1 MNLLNKLTIKN
12 LKLNKRRTIVT
23 IIGIMLAVALINAV
37 ATMYFSGMASIIRA
51 EKSTR
56 GDYHTVFYNVPL
68 NDIKTIQNNRN
79 VENITKLKYLGTSK
93 IRSNNPQAPYVS
105 VVAAEKNNI
114 DKLGMYL
121 IKGRL
126 PENENEIIITKYLNN
141 IMNTNYSIGDKLT
154 MDIGDRYSK
163 DNIKLKKSEN
173 LQDGEKILNTQKRE
187 FTIVGIVME
196 ISESVNQ
203 PGEIADTVVTC
214 LRKEDIKDNLD
225 LFIRLNKEGLKKPYT
240 AIGDML
246 GIDGNLYKEVQDD
259 YATGRDATKSGEL
272 QEKFAK
278 ERKKAKYQFTSRRYL
293 ISLETDKRGTSFF
306 RLKYVVAIAIGII
319 IFTSV
324 FCIKNS
330 FDISIT
336 EKNKQYGMLR
346 SIGATK
352 KQVRKNVLFEAT
364 ILALIGI
371 PLGIFLGYFASF
383 ILVKISNVFLKELIV
398 TENEINFELVFDL
411 NWMSAAI
418 SALLGMVTIYLSSL
432 RIARKAAKVSPINSI
447 RNSADI
453 KIKAKKLKVPKIIK
467 SIFKVG
473 GEISYKNMKRNKKRY
488 RVTIISIVL
497 SIMVYISLT
506 TFMQM
511 MLKQIQLAVGNIDYD
526 ISCDIY
532 KENDEEI
539 KILNNIAKTTEG
551 VTDYTLLQTNLG
563 KYDKEFL
570 NKEIK
575 QISESYPENGTISI
589 ISVGDIEYNKYIKS
603 LGLNYNDVKDKAILI
618 DTISTATI
626 DASKKPVREIRM
638 LNLKENDKFD
648 VKDDKGEKLTFEIGK
663 ITKKRPF
670 ATNEEMS
677 IPYKILVLSDEYY
690 NKTFKD
696 EKRYNAYYKIKDAKD
711 ASKIKTQ
718 IEESLKDYK
727 QKGITN
733 AQETY
738 NDGKHLITLVGIFL
752 YGFIIIIILIG
763 VTNIVNTITTS
774 MELRKQEFAIL
785 RSVGMTNKEFNRMI
799 RLETLFIGIKS
810 LFFGIPLGTA
820 IAYGIYQVGKMP
832 FEIPLKPI
840 LYSSIAVIVLIASI
854 MQYSLI
860 KIKKQNT
867 IETIRNE
874 NI

>member
-93 IRSNNPQAPYVS
+93 IKSNNPQSPYVS

-114 DKLGMYL
+114 NKLGMYL

-203 PGEIADTVVTC
+203 PGEVADTVVTC

-306 RLKYVVAIAIGII
+306 GLKYVVAIAIGII
-319 IFTSV
+319 IFISV

-383 ILVKISNVFLKELIV
+383 ILVKISNIFLKELIV

-432 RIARKAAKVSPINSI
+432 RIARKASKVSPINSI

-511 MLKQIQLAVGNIDYD
+511 MLKQIQLAVGKVDYD
-526 ISCDIY
+526 IACDIY

-696 EKRYNAYYKIKDAKD
+696 EKRYSAYYKVKD
-711 ASKIKTQ
+711 ASKIKNQ

-733 AQETY
+733 VQETY

-820 IAYGIYQVGKMP
+820 ISYGIYQAGNMP

-840 LYSSIAVIVLIASI
+840 LYSAIAVIVLIASI

>member
-93 IRSNNPQAPYVS
+93 IKSNNPQSPYVS

-114 DKLGMYL
+114 NKLGMYL

-203 PGEIADTVVTC
+203 PGEVADTVVTC

-306 RLKYVVAIAIGII
+306 GLKYVVAIAIGII

-383 ILVKISNVFLKELIV
+383 ILVKISNIFLKELIV

-432 RIARKAAKVSPINSI
+432 RIARKASKVSPINSI

-526 ISCDIY
+526 IACNIY

-551 VTDYTLLQTNLG
+551 VTDYTLLQMNMG
-563 KYDKEFL
+563 KYDKKFL

-575 QISESYPENGTISI
+575 QIYENFPDNETVSI
-589 ISVGDIEYNKYIKS
+589 IAVGDIEYNKYIKS
-603 LGLNYNDVKDKAILI
+603 LGLNYNDIKDKAILI
-618 DTISTATI
+618 DTVSTAII
-626 DASKKPVREIRM
+626 DANKKPVREIRL

-648 VKDDKGEKLTFEIGK
+648 VKGDKGEKLTFEIGK

-670 ATNEEMS
+670 ATNENMAT
-677 IPYKILVLSDEYY
+677 PYKILVLSDEYY

-696 EKRYNAYYKIKDAKD
+696 EKRYTAYYKVKDAKD
-711 ASKIKTQ
+711 ASKIKAQ

-733 AQETY
+733 VQETY

>member
-93 IRSNNPQAPYVS
+93 IKSNNPQSPYVS

-114 DKLGMYL
+114 NKLGMYL

-196 ISESVNQ
+196 ISESVDQ
-203 PGEIADTVVTC
+203 PGEVADTVVTC

-272 QEKFAK
+272 KEKFAK

-306 RLKYVVAIAIGII
+306 GLKYVAAIAIGII

-383 ILVKISNVFLKELIV
+383 ILVKISNIFLKELIV

-511 MLKQIQLAVGNIDYD
+511 MLKQIQLAVGKVDYD
-526 ISCDIY
+526 IACDIY

-696 EKRYNAYYKIKDAKD
+696 EKRYSAYYKVKD
-711 ASKIKTQ
+711 ASKVKNQ

-733 AQETY
+733 VQETY

-820 IAYGIYQVGKMP
+820 ISYGIYQAGNMP

-840 LYSSIAVIVLIASI
+840 LYSAIAVIVLIASI
-854 MQYSLI
+854 MQYSLV

>member
-51 EKSTR
+51 QKATS

-79 VENITKLKYLGTSK
+79 VENITKLKYLGMSK
-93 IRSNNPQAPYVS
+93 IKTNNTQSPYVS
-105 VVAAEKNNI
+105 VVAAEKDNMN
-114 DKLGMYL
+114 KLGMYL
-121 IKGRL
+121 VKGRL
-126 PENENEIIITKYLNN
+126 PENENEMVITNHLNN
-141 IMNTNYSIGDKLT
+141 IMSTNYSIGDKLT
-154 MDIGDRYSK
+154 LEIGDRYSK

-173 LQDGEKILNTQKRE
+173 LQDGEKIINTEKRE
-187 FTIVGIVME
+187 FTIVGIVVD

-203 PGEIADTVVTC
+203 PGEVADTVVTC

-225 LFIRLNKEGLKKPYT
+225 IFIRLNKEGLKKPYI

-246 GIDGNLYKEVQDD
+246 GIDGNLYKAVQDD

-272 QEKFAK
+272 KEKFAK
-278 ERKKAKYQFTSRRYL
+278 ERKKAKYQFSSQRFL
-293 ISLETDKRGTSFF
+293 ISLETDQKDTSFF
-306 RLKYVVAIAIGII
+306 GLRYVAAIAIGII

-383 ILVKISNVFLKELIV
+383 ILVKISNMFLKDLVV
-398 TENEINFELVFDL
+398 TQTEINFELIFDL

-453 KIKAKKLKVPKIIK
+453 KIKSKKLKVPKLIK
-467 SIFKVG
+467 SIFKIG

-488 RVTIISIVL
+488 RVTVISIVL

-506 TFMQM
+506 AFMQI
-511 MLKQIQLAVGNIDYD
+511 MLKQLQAALGNIDYD
-526 ISCDIY
+526 ISCHIY

-539 KILNNIAKTTEG
+539 TKLNNIAKTTEG
-551 VTDYTLLQTNLG
+551 VTEYTLLQSDVG
-563 KYDKEFL
+563 KYDKKFL

-575 QISESYPENGTISI
+575 QISENFPDNETVSI
-589 ISVGDIEYNKYIKS
+589 IAVGDIEYNKYIKS
-603 LGLNYNDVKDKAILI
+603 LGLNYNDIKDKAILI
-618 DTISTATI
+618 DTVSTATI
-626 DASKKPVREIRM
+626 DASKKPIREIRM

-648 VKDDKGEKLTFEIGK
+648 VKRDNGEKLTFEIAK

-670 ATNEEMS
+670 ATNEDMVT
-677 IPYKILVLSDEYY
+677 PYKILVLSNEYY
-690 NKTFKD
+690 NKIFKD
-696 EKRYNAYYKIKDAKD
+696 EKRYSAYYKIKDA
-711 ASKIKTQ
+711 SKVKTQ

-727 QKGITN
+727 KYFISN
-733 AQETY
+733 VQERY
-738 NDGKHLITLVGIFL
+738 NNEKHLITLVAIFL

-763 VTNIVNTITTS
+763 VTNIINTITTS

-820 IAYGIYQVGKMP
+820 ISYGIYQVGKMP

-840 LYSSIAVIVLIASI
+840 LYSAIAVIVLIASI
-854 MQYSLI
+854 MQYSLV

>member
-37 ATMYFSGMASIIRA
+37 ATMYFSGTASIIRA
-51 EKSTR
+51 GKSTR

-93 IRSNNPQAPYVS
+93 IKSNNPQSPYVS

-114 DKLGMYL
+114 NKLGMYL

-196 ISESVNQ
+196 ISESVDQ
-203 PGEIADTVVTC
+203 PGEVADTVVTC

-272 QEKFAK
+272 KEKFAK

-306 RLKYVVAIAIGII
+306 GLKYVAAIAIGII

-383 ILVKISNVFLKELIV
+383 ILVKISNIFLKELIV

-511 MLKQIQLAVGNIDYD
+511 MLKQIQLAVGKVDYD
-526 ISCDIY
+526 IACDIY

-696 EKRYNAYYKIKDAKD
+696 EKRYSAYYKVKD
-711 ASKIKTQ
+711 ASKVKNQ

-733 AQETY
+733 VQETY

-820 IAYGIYQVGKMP
+820 ISYGIYQAGNMP

-840 LYSSIAVIVLIASI
+840 LYSAIAVIVLIASI

>member
-272 QEKFAK
+272 QEKFEK

-306 RLKYVVAIAIGII
+306 GLKYVVAIAIGII

>member
-23 IIGIMLAVALINAV
+23 IIGIMLSVALINAV
-37 ATMYFSGMASIIRA
+37 ATMYFSGMASIIKA
-51 EKSTR
+51 QKATS

-79 VENITKLKYLGTSK
+79 VENITKLKYLGMSK
-93 IRSNNPQAPYVS
+93 FKSNVSQIPYVS
-105 VVAAEKNNI
+105 VVAVEKNNI
-114 DKLGMYL
+114 NKLGTYL
-121 IKGRL
+121 VKGRL
-126 PENENEIIITKYLNN
+126 PENENEIVITNHLNK

-154 MDIGDRYSK
+154 LEIGDRYSK

-173 LQDGEKILNTQKRE
+173 LQDGEKIINTEKRE
-187 FTIVGIVME
+187 FTIVGIVVD

-203 PGEIADTVVTC
+203 PGEVADTVVTC

-225 LFIRLNKEGLKKPYT
+225 LFIRLNKEGLKNPYI

-259 YATGRDATKSGEL
+259 YATGMDATKSGEL

-278 ERKKAKYQFTSRRYL
+278 ERKKAKYQFSSQRFL
-293 ISLETDKRGTSFF
+293 ISLETDQKNTSFF
-306 RLKYVVAIAIGII
+306 GLRYVAAIAIGII
-319 IFTSV
+319 IFTSI

-383 ILVKISNVFLKELIV
+383 ILVKISNIFLKDLVV
-398 TENEINFELVFDL
+398 TENEINFELIFDL

-467 SIFKVG
+467 SIFKIG

-488 RVTIISIVL
+488 RVTVISIIL

-506 TFMQM
+506 AFMQI

-526 ISCDIY
+526 ISCHIY

-539 KILNNIAKTTEG
+539 TKLNNIAKTTEG
-551 VTDYTLLQTNLG
+551 VKDYTLLQSNVG
-563 KYDKEFL
+563 KHDKKFL

-575 QISESYPENGTISI
+575 QISENYPDNETVSI
-589 ISVGDIEYNKYIKS
+589 IAVGDIEYNKYIKS
-603 LGLNYNDVKDKAILI
+603 LGLNYNDIKDKAILI
-618 DTISTATI
+618 DTVSTGIINANQ
-626 DASKKPVREIRM
+626 KPVREIRM

-648 VKDDKGEKLTFEIGK
+648 LKGDNGEKLTFEISK
-663 ITKKRPF
+663 VTNKRPF
-670 ATNEEMS
+670 ATNENMAN
-677 IPYKILVLSDEYY
+677 PYKILVLSDEYY
-690 NKTFKD
+690 NKIFKD
-696 EKRYNAYYKIKDAKD
+696 EKRYSAYYKIKD

-727 QKGITN
+727 KYFISN
-733 AQETY
+733 VQETY
-738 NDGKHLITLVGIFL
+738 NNGKHLITLVSIFL

-840 LYSSIAVIVLIASI
+840 LYSAVAVIVLIASI
-854 MQYSLI
+854 MKYSLI
-860 KIKKQNT
+860 KIRKQNT

>member
-93 IRSNNPQAPYVS
+93 IKSNNPQSPYVS

-114 DKLGMYL
+114 NKLGMYL

-203 PGEIADTVVTC
+203 PGEVADTVVTC

-306 RLKYVVAIAIGII
+306 GLKYVAAIAIGII

-383 ILVKISNVFLKELIV
+383 ILVKISNMFLKELIV

-511 MLKQIQLAVGNIDYD
+511 MLKQIQLAVGKVDYD
-526 ISCDIY
+526 IACDIY

-648 VKDDKGEKLTFEIGK
+648 IKDDKGEKLTFEIGK

-696 EKRYNAYYKIKDAKD
+696 EKRYSAYYKVKD
-711 ASKIKTQ
+711 ASKIKNQ

-733 AQETY
+733 VQETY

-820 IAYGIYQVGKMP
+820 ISYGIYQAGNMP

-840 LYSSIAVIVLIASI
+840 LYSAIAVIVLIASI

>member
-51 EKSTR
+51 QKATS
-56 GDYHTVFYNVPL
+56 GDFHTVFYNVPL

-93 IRSNNPQAPYVS
+93 IKSNNPQSPYVS
-105 VVAAEKNNI
+105 VVAAEKDNMN
-114 DKLGMYL
+114 KLGMYL
-121 IKGRL
+121 VKGRL

-141 IMNTNYSIGDKLT
+141 IMSTNYSIGDKLT
-154 MDIGDRYSK
+154 LEIGDRYSK

-173 LQDGEKILNTQKRE
+173 LQDGEKIINTEKRE
-187 FTIVGIVME
+187 FTIVGIVVD

-203 PGEIADTVVTC
+203 PGEVADTVVTC

-225 LFIRLNKEGLKKPYT
+225 IFIRLNKEGLKKPYI

-272 QEKFAK
+272 KEKFAK
-278 ERKKAKYQFTSRRYL
+278 ERKKAKYQFSSQRFL
-293 ISLETDKRGTSFF
+293 ISLETDQKDTSFF
-306 RLKYVVAIAIGII
+306 GLRYVAAIAIGII

-383 ILVKISNVFLKELIV
+383 ILVKISNMFLKDLVV
-398 TENEINFELVFDL
+398 TETEINFELIFDL

-467 SIFKVG
+467 SIFKIG

-488 RVTIISIVL
+488 RVTVISIVL

-506 TFMQM
+506 AFMQM
-511 MLKQIQLAVGNIDYD
+511 TIKQIQAAIGNIDYD
-526 ISCDIY
+526 ISCHIY

-539 KILNNIAKTTEG
+539 NKLNNIAKTTEG
-551 VTDYTLLQTNLG
+551 VTEYTLLQSNVG
-563 KYDKEFL
+563 KHDKKFL

-575 QISESYPENGTISI
+575 QISENYPGNETVSI
-589 ISVGDIEYNKYIKS
+589 IAVGDIEYNKYIKS
-603 LGLNYNDVKDKAILI
+603 LSLSYNDIKEKAILI
-618 DTISTATI
+618 DAISTGIINANQ
-626 DASKKPVREIRM
+626 KPVREIRM

-648 VKDDKGEKLTFEIGK
+648 LKGDNGEKLTFEIAK
-663 ITKKRPF
+663 VTNKRPF
-670 ATNEEMS
+670 ATNDNMAN
-677 IPYKILVLSDEYY
+677 PYKILVLSNEYY
-690 NKTFKD
+690 NKIFKD
-696 EKRYNAYYKIKDAKD
+696 EKRYSAYYKVKD
-711 ASKIKTQ
+711 ASKVKNQ

-733 AQETY
+733 VQETY
-738 NDGKHLITLVGIFL
+738 NNGKHLITLVGIFL

-763 VTNIVNTITTS
+763 VTNIINTITTS

-820 IAYGIYQVGKMP
+820 IAYGIYQAGNMP

-840 LYSSIAVIVLIASI
+840 LYSAIAVIVLIASI

>member
-37 ATMYFSGMASIIRA
+37 ATMYFSGTASIIRA

-93 IRSNNPQAPYVS
+93 IKSNNPQSPYVS

-114 DKLGMYL
+114 NKLGMYL

-196 ISESVNQ
+196 ISESVDQ
-203 PGEIADTVVTC
+203 PGEVADTVVTC

-272 QEKFAK
+272 KEKFAK

-306 RLKYVVAIAIGII
+306 GLKYVAAIAIGII

-383 ILVKISNVFLKELIV
+383 ILVKISNIFLKELIV

-511 MLKQIQLAVGNIDYD
+511 MLKQIQLAVGKVDYD
-526 ISCDIY
+526 IACDIY

-648 VKDDKGEKLTFEIGK
+648 VKDDKSEKLTFEIGK

-696 EKRYNAYYKIKDAKD
+696 EKRYSAYYKVKD
-711 ASKIKTQ
+711 ASKVKNQ

-733 AQETY
+733 VQETY

-820 IAYGIYQVGKMP
+820 ISYGIYQAGNMP

-840 LYSSIAVIVLIASI
+840 LYSAIAVIVLIASI

>member
-51 EKSTR
+51 QKATS

-79 VENITKLKYLGTSK
+79 VENITKLKYLGMSK
-93 IRSNNPQAPYVS
+93 IKTNNTQSPYVS
-105 VVAAEKNNI
+105 VVAAEKDNMN
-114 DKLGMYL
+114 KLGMYL
-121 IKGRL
+121 VKGRL
-126 PENENEIIITKYLNN
+126 PENEKEMVITNHLNN
-141 IMNTNYSIGDKLT
+141 IMSTNYSIGDKLT
-154 MDIGDRYSK
+154 LEIGDRYSK

-173 LQDGEKILNTQKRE
+173 LQDGEKIINTEKRE
-187 FTIVGIVME
+187 FTIVGIVVD

-203 PGEIADTVVTC
+203 PGEVADTVVTC

-225 LFIRLNKEGLKKPYT
+225 IFIRLNKEGLKKPYI

-246 GIDGNLYKEVQDD
+246 GIDGNLYKAVQDD

-272 QEKFAK
+272 KEKFAK
-278 ERKKAKYQFTSRRYL
+278 ERKKAKYQFSSQRFL
-293 ISLETDKRGTSFF
+293 ISLETDQKDTSFF
-306 RLKYVVAIAIGII
+306 GLRYVAAIAIGII

-383 ILVKISNVFLKELIV
+383 ILVKISNMFLKDLVV
-398 TENEINFELVFDL
+398 TQTEINFELIFDL

-453 KIKAKKLKVPKIIK
+453 KIKSKKLKVPKLIK
-467 SIFKVG
+467 SIFKIG

-488 RVTIISIVL
+488 RVTVISIVL

-506 TFMQM
+506 AFMQI
-511 MLKQIQLAVGNIDYD
+511 MLKQLQAALGNIDYD
-526 ISCDIY
+526 ISCHIY

-539 KILNNIAKTTEG
+539 TKLNNIAKTTEG
-551 VTDYTLLQTNLG
+551 VTEYTLLQSDVG
-563 KYDKEFL
+563 KYDKKFL

-575 QISESYPENGTISI
+575 QISENFPDNETVSI
-589 ISVGDIEYNKYIKS
+589 IAVGDIEYNKYIKS
-603 LGLNYNDVKDKAILI
+603 LGLNYNDIKDKAILI
-618 DTISTATI
+618 DTVSTATI
-626 DASKKPVREIRM
+626 DASKKPIREIRM

-648 VKDDKGEKLTFEIGK
+648 VKRDNGEKLTFEIAK

-670 ATNEEMS
+670 ATNEDMVT
-677 IPYKILVLSDEYY
+677 PYKILVLSNEYY
-690 NKTFKD
+690 NKIFKD
-696 EKRYNAYYKIKDAKD
+696 EKRYSAYYKIKDA
-711 ASKIKTQ
+711 SKVKTQ

-727 QKGITN
+727 KYFISN
-733 AQETY
+733 VQERY
-738 NDGKHLITLVGIFL
+738 NNEKHLITLVAIFL

-763 VTNIVNTITTS
+763 VTNIINTITTS

-840 LYSSIAVIVLIASI
+840 LYSAIAVIVLIASI
-854 MQYSLI
+854 MQYSLV

>member
-51 EKSTR
+51 QKATS

-93 IRSNNPQAPYVS
+93 IKLNNSQSPYVS
-105 VVAAEKNNI
+105 VVAVEKDNMN
-114 DKLGMYL
+114 KLGMYL
-121 IKGRL
+121 VKGRL
-126 PENENEIIITKYLNN
+126 PENENEMVITNHLNN
-141 IMNTNYSIGDKLT
+141 IMSTNYAIGDKLT
-154 MDIGDRYSK
+154 LEIGDRYSK

-173 LQDGEKILNTQKRE
+173 LQDGEKIINTEKRE
-187 FTIVGIVME
+187 FTIVGIVVD

-203 PGEIADTVVTC
+203 PGEVADTVVTC

-225 LFIRLNKEGLKKPYT
+225 IFIRLNKEGLKKPYI

-272 QEKFAK
+272 KERFAK
-278 ERKKAKYQFTSRRYL
+278 ERKKAKYQFSSQRFL
-293 ISLETDKRGTSFF
+293 ISLETDQKDTSFF
-306 RLKYVVAIAIGII
+306 GLRYVAAIAIGII

-383 ILVKISNVFLKELIV
+383 ILVKISNMFLKDLVV
-398 TENEINFELVFDL
+398 TQTEINFELIFDL

-453 KIKAKKLKVPKIIK
+453 KIKSKKLKVPKLIK
-467 SIFKVG
+467 SIFKIG

-488 RVTIISIVL
+488 RVTVISIVL

-506 TFMQM
+506 AFMQI
-511 MLKQIQLAVGNIDYD
+511 MLKQLQAALGNIDYD
-526 ISCDIY
+526 ISCHIY

-539 KILNNIAKTTEG
+539 TKLNNIAKTTEG
-551 VTDYTLLQTNLG
+551 VTEYTLLQSDVG
-563 KYDKEFL
+563 KYDKKFL

-575 QISESYPENGTISI
+575 QISENFPDNETVSI
-589 ISVGDIEYNKYIKS
+589 IAVGDIEYNKYIKS
-603 LGLNYNDVKDKAILI
+603 LGLNYNDIKDKAILI
-618 DTISTATI
+618 DTVSTATI
-626 DASKKPVREIRM
+626 DASKKPIREIRM

-648 VKDDKGEKLTFEIGK
+648 VKRDNGEKLTFEIAK

-670 ATNEEMS
+670 ATNEDMVT
-677 IPYKILVLSDEYY
+677 PYKILVLSNEYY
-690 NKTFKD
+690 NKIFKD
-696 EKRYNAYYKIKDAKD
+696 EKRYSAYYKIKDA
-711 ASKIKTQ
+711 SKVKTQ

-727 QKGITN
+727 KYFISN
-733 AQETY
+733 VQERY
-738 NDGKHLITLVGIFL
+738 NNEKHLITLVAIFL

-763 VTNIVNTITTS
+763 VTNIINTITTS

-840 LYSSIAVIVLIASI
+840 LYSAIAVIVLIASI
-854 MQYSLI
+854 MQYSLV

>member
-93 IRSNNPQAPYVS
+93 IKSNNPQSPYVS

-114 DKLGMYL
+114 NKLGMYL

-203 PGEIADTVVTC
+203 PGEVADTVVTC

-306 RLKYVVAIAIGII
+306 GLKYVAAIAIGII

-383 ILVKISNVFLKELIV
+383 ILVKISNIFLKELIV

-432 RIARKAAKVSPINSI
+432 RIARKASKVSPINSI

-473 GEISYKNMKRNKKRY
+473 GEISYKNIKRNKKRY

-511 MLKQIQLAVGNIDYD
+511 MLKQIQLAVGKVDYD
-526 ISCDIY
+526 IACDIY

-696 EKRYNAYYKIKDAKD
+696 EKRYSAYYKVKD
-711 ASKIKTQ
+711 ASKVKNQ

-733 AQETY
+733 VQETY

-810 LFFGIPLGTA
+810 LFFGISLGTA
-820 IAYGIYQVGKMP
+820 ISYGIYQAGNMP

-840 LYSSIAVIVLIASI
+840 LYSAIAVIVLIASI

>member
-23 IIGIMLAVALINAV
+23 IIGIMLSVALINAV
-37 ATMYFSGMASIIRA
+37 ATMYFSGMSSIIKA
-51 EKSTR
+51 QKATS

-93 IRSNNPQAPYVS
+93 IKSNNPQSPYVS
-105 VVAAEKNNI
+105 VVAVEKDKMN
-114 DKLGMYL
+114 KLGMYL
-121 IKGRL
+121 VKGRL
-126 PENENEIIITKYLNN
+126 PDNENEMVITNYLNN
-141 IMNTNYSIGDKLT
+141 MMSTNYSIGDKL
-154 MDIGDRYSK
+154 MLEIGDRYSK

-173 LQDGEKILNTQKRE
+173 LQDGEKIINTEKRE
-187 FTIVGIVME
+187 FTIVGIVVDV
-196 ISESVNQ
+196 SESVNQ
-203 PGEIADTVVTC
+203 PGEVADTVVTC

-225 LFIRLNKEGLKKPYT
+225 IFIRLNKEGLKKPYI

-272 QEKFAK
+272 KEKFAK
-278 ERKKAKYQFTSRRYL
+278 ERKKAKYQFSSQRFL
-293 ISLETDKRGTSFF
+293 ISLETDQKDTSFF
-306 RLKYVVAIAIGII
+306 GLRYVAAIAIGII

-383 ILVKISNVFLKELIV
+383 ILVKISNMFLKDLVV
-398 TENEINFELVFDL
+398 TQTEINFELIFDL
-411 NWMSAAI
+411 NWMSAVI

-453 KIKAKKLKVPKIIK
+453 KIKAKKLKVPKLIK
-467 SIFKVG
+467 SIFKIG

-488 RVTIISIVL
+488 RVTVISIVL

-506 TFMQM
+506 AFMQI
-511 MLKQIQLAVGNIDYD
+511 MLKQLQAAVGNIDYD
-526 ISCDIY
+526 ISCHIY

-539 KILNNIAKTTEG
+539 TKLNNIAKTTEG
-551 VTDYTLLQTNLG
+551 VTEYTLLQSDVG
-563 KYDKEFL
+563 KYDKKFL

-575 QISESYPENGTISI
+575 QISENYLDSESVSI
-589 ISVGDIEYNKYIKS
+589 IAVGDIEYNKYIKS

-626 DASKKPVREIRM
+626 DASKKPVREIRL

-648 VKDDKGEKLTFEIGK
+648 LKGDNGEKLTFEIAK

-670 ATNEEMS
+670 ATNEDMVT
-677 IPYKILVLSDEYY
+677 PYKILVLSNEYY
-690 NKTFKD
+690 NKIFKD
-696 EKRYNAYYKIKDAKD
+696 EKRYSAYYKIKDA
-711 ASKIKTQ
+711 SKVKTQ

-727 QKGITN
+727 KYFISN
-733 AQETY
+733 VQERY
-738 NDGKHLITLVGIFL
+738 NNEKHLITLVAIFL

>member
-37 ATMYFSGMASIIRA
+37 ATMYFSGTASIIRA

-93 IRSNNPQAPYVS
+93 IKSNNPQSPYVS

-114 DKLGMYL
+114 NKLGMYL

-196 ISESVNQ
+196 ISESVDQ
-203 PGEIADTVVTC
+203 PGEVADTVVTC

-272 QEKFAK
+272 KEKFAK

-306 RLKYVVAIAIGII
+306 GLKYVAAIAIGII

-383 ILVKISNVFLKELIV
+383 ILVKISNIFLKELIV

-511 MLKQIQLAVGNIDYD
+511 MLKQIQLAVGKVDYD
-526 ISCDIY
+526 IACDIY

-696 EKRYNAYYKIKDAKD
+696 EKRYSAYYKVKD
-711 ASKIKTQ
+711 ASKVKNQ

-733 AQETY
+733 VQETY

-820 IAYGIYQVGKMP
+820 ISYGIYQAGNMP

-840 LYSSIAVIVLIASI
+840 LYSAIAVIVLIASI

>member
-51 EKSTR
+51 QKATS

-79 VENITKLKYLGTSK
+79 VENITKLKYLGMSK
-93 IRSNNPQAPYVS
+93 IKTNNTQSPYVS
-105 VVAAEKNNI
+105 VVAAEKDNMN
-114 DKLGMYL
+114 KLGMYL
-121 IKGRL
+121 VKGRL
-126 PENENEIIITKYLNN
+126 PENENEMVITNHLNN
-141 IMNTNYSIGDKLT
+141 IMSTNYSIGDKLT
-154 MDIGDRYSK
+154 LEIGDRYSK

-173 LQDGEKILNTQKRE
+173 LQDGEKIINTEKRE
-187 FTIVGIVME
+187 FTIVGIVVD

-203 PGEIADTVVTC
+203 PGEVADTVVTC

-225 LFIRLNKEGLKKPYT
+225 IFIRLNKEGLKKPYI

-246 GIDGNLYKEVQDD
+246 GIDGNLYKAVQDD

-272 QEKFAK
+272 KEKFAK
-278 ERKKAKYQFTSRRYL
+278 ERKKAKYQFSSQRFL
-293 ISLETDKRGTSFF
+293 ISLETDQKDTSFF
-306 RLKYVVAIAIGII
+306 GLRYVAAIAIGII

-383 ILVKISNVFLKELIV
+383 ILVKISNMFLKDLVV
-398 TENEINFELVFDL
+398 TQTEINFELIFDL

-453 KIKAKKLKVPKIIK
+453 KIKSKKLKVPKLIK
-467 SIFKVG
+467 SIFKIG

-488 RVTIISIVL
+488 RVTVISIVL

-506 TFMQM
+506 AFMQI
-511 MLKQIQLAVGNIDYD
+511 MLKQLQAALGNIDYD
-526 ISCDIY
+526 ISCHIY

-539 KILNNIAKTTEG
+539 TKLNNIAKTTEG
-551 VTDYTLLQTNLG
+551 VTEYTLLQSDVG
-563 KYDKEFL
+563 KYDKKFL

-575 QISESYPENGTISI
+575 QISENFPDNETVSI
-589 ISVGDIEYNKYIKS
+589 IAVGDIEYNKYIKS
-603 LGLNYNDVKDKAILI
+603 LGLNYNDIKDKAILI
-618 DTISTATI
+618 DTVSTATI
-626 DASKKPVREIRM
+626 DASKKPIREIRM

-648 VKDDKGEKLTFEIGK
+648 VKRDNGEKLTFEIAK

-670 ATNEEMS
+670 ATNEDMVT
-677 IPYKILVLSDEYY
+677 PYKILVLSNEYY
-690 NKTFKD
+690 NKIFKD
-696 EKRYNAYYKIKDAKD
+696 EKRYSAYYKIKDA
-711 ASKIKTQ
+711 SKVKTQ

-727 QKGITN
+727 KYFISN
-733 AQETY
+733 VQERY
-738 NDGKHLITLVGIFL
+738 NNEKHLITLVAIFL

-763 VTNIVNTITTS
+763 VTNIINTITTS

-840 LYSSIAVIVLIASI
+840 LYSAIAVIVLIASI
-854 MQYSLI
+854 MQYSLV

>member
-37 ATMYFSGMASIIRA
+37 ATMYFSGTASIIRA

-93 IRSNNPQAPYVS
+93 IKSNNPQSPYVS

-114 DKLGMYL
+114 NKLGMYL

-196 ISESVNQ
+196 ISESVDQ
-203 PGEIADTVVTC
+203 PGEVADTVVTC

-259 YATGRDATKSGEL
+259 YATVRDATKSGEL
-272 QEKFAK
+272 KEKFAK

-306 RLKYVVAIAIGII
+306 GLKYVAAIAIGII

-383 ILVKISNVFLKELIV
+383 ILVKISNIFLKELIV

-511 MLKQIQLAVGNIDYD
+511 MLKQIQLAVGKVDYD
-526 ISCDIY
+526 IACDIY

-626 DASKKPVREIRM
+626 DASKKPVREIRL

-648 VKDDKGEKLTFEIGK
+648 LKSDNGEKLTFEIAK

-670 ATNEEMS
+670 ATNEDMS
-677 IPYKILVLSDEYY
+677 TPYKILVLSNEYY
-690 NKTFKD
+690 NKIFKD
-696 EKRYNAYYKIKDAKD
+696 EKRYSAYYKIKDA
-711 ASKIKTQ
+711 SKVKTQ

-727 QKGITN
+727 KYFISN
-733 AQETY
+733 VQERY
-738 NDGKHLITLVGIFL
+738 NNEKHLITLVAIFL

-763 VTNIVNTITTS
+763 VTNIINTITTS

-840 LYSSIAVIVLIASI
+840 LYSAIAVIVLIASI
-854 MQYSLI
+854 MQYSLV